1 MNFAKF
7 SRTPFSQ
14 KTSERLLLTVREWNI
29 EQYLQAERKMIYLAF
44 AYDHQNYAHYNTY
57 QNVYL
62 SHLKETEH
70 PVFQD
75 LKTKGI
81 SGGITGAKFSAICG
95 DFFAEFFRKEN
106 KGKSSPFCSRFS
118 ADMDA
123 AIS

>member
-14 KTSERLLLTVREWNI
+14 KTSERLLLTVREWII
-29 EQYLQAERKMIYLAF
+29 EQYLQAEKKMIYLAF
-44 AYDHQNYAHYNTY
+44 AYDDQNCAHYNTY

>member
-1 MNFAKF
+1 M
-7 SRTPFSQ
+7 
-14 KTSERLLLTVREWNI
+14 TVREWII
-29 EQYLQAERKMIYLAF
+29 EQYLQAEKKMIYLAF

-62 SHLKETEH
+62 SHLRETEH

-81 SGGITGAKFSAICG
+81 SGGITGAKFFAICG

-106 KGKSSPFCSRFS
+106 KGTSSPFCSRFS
-118 ADMDA
+118 ADMNA